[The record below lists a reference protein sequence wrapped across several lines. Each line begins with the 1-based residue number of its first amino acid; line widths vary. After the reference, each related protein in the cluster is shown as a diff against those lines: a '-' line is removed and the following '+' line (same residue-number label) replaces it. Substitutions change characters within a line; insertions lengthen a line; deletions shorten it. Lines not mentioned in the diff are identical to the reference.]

1 MIRIIKINLI
11 KIINNKVSKII
22 LLIIVLSFIMVS
34 IFGTTEIDK
43 PFNRF
48 EYKAVYE
55 ANLSKN
61 LSSKQSERIEVWIKV
76 KRNIIFKKVI
86 KLDYIYYKN
95 GIVDYDFEEGEEP
108 ILEIGKFVP
117 VKFYTNG
124 KDYIWYIELTT
135 KKISDIK

>member
-1 MIRIIKINLI
+1 MCPK
-11 KIINNKVSKII
+11 
-22 LLIIVLSFIMVS
+22 
-34 IFGTTEIDK
+34 
-43 PFNRF
+43 
-48 EYKAVYE
+48 YA

-61 LSSKQSERIEVWIKV
+61 LSSKQTERIEVWIKV
-76 KRNIIFKKVI
+76 KRNILFKKVI

-117 VKFYTNG
+117 VNFYTNG
-124 KDYIWYIELTT
+124 KDYTWYIELTT